1 LTVWLGSAAAAE
13 VTGRVFNV
21 HGGYISVAEGWRAG
35 PSVDKKAQWEVAEL
49 SSVIPDLVARA
60 GPTTDITGT
69 LPDL

>member
-1 LTVWLGSAAAAE
+1 
-13 VTGRVFNV
+13 VTGRIFNV